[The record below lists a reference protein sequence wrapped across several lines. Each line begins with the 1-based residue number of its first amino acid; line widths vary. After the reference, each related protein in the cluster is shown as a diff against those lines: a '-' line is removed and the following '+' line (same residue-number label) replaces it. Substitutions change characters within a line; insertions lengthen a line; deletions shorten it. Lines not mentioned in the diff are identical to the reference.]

1 MKRKEETGKGL
12 ERGVYTA
19 EELAVVEAASGW
31 SAVEFADV
39 PLRVGWLLEKKYTA
53 GRVAPSI
60 NRRSIW
66 TVQRS
71 DGSLG
76 EDLYSAGAARDWA
89 ATYRRWN
96 PSPPAPPPPPT
107 PPLPSGPG
115 TIVGYIG
122 PKHVPRHMQWGV
134 TRPRKR
140 PRDFSPAPGAAGA
153 AADDTPLSPAAVC
166 ATPDSVASLLFV
178 SESVFPLVTDIARGE
193 GHHYGIVCACKKRGL
208 GGCFG
213 PVLGG
218 RGVAGR
224 RLRVVCLNF
233 GPALWHQDNQ
243 LLVSPSPFPPPLPNS
258 AAMEAEQG

>member
-1 MKRKEETGKGL
+1 MFEQGGGGSYAAPTGPAPPRLSNFAKMKAVMKRKEETGKGL
-12 ERGVYTA
+12 ERGEYTT
-19 EELAVVEAASGW
+19 EDLAAVEAASGW
-31 SAVEFADV
+31 SATEFADV
-39 PLRVGWLLEKKYTA
+39 PLHIGWRMVALRKTGSARPAHKRRTVWAPVLA
-53 GRVAPSI
+53 G
-60 NRRSIW
+60 
-66 TVQRS
+66 
-71 DGSLG
+71 GGLG
-76 EDLYSAGAARDWA
+76 EELTSVAAARDWA

-122 PKHVPRHMQWGV
+122 PRHVPRHMQWGV
-134 TRPRKR
+134 TRARKR

-208 GGCFG
+208 GGSPCLAAG
-213 PVLGG
+213 VWRGG
-218 RGVAGR
+218 GCGSCV
-224 RLRVVCLNF
+224 
-233 GPALWHQDNQ
+233 
-243 LLVSPSPFPPPLPNS
+243 
-258 AAMEAEQG
+258 

>member
-1 MKRKEETGKGL
+1 
-12 ERGVYTA
+12 
-19 EELAVVEAASGW
+19 
-31 SAVEFADV
+31 
-39 PLRVGWLLEKKYTA
+39 
-53 GRVAPSI
+53 VA
-60 NRRSIW
+60 
-66 TVQRS
+66 
-71 DGSLG
+71 
-76 EDLYSAGAARDWA
+76 AARDWA
-89 ATYRRWN
+89 ATCRRWN

-107 PPLPSGPG
+107 PPLPGGPG

-122 PKHVPRHMQWGV
+122 PRHVPRHMQWGV
-134 TRPRKR
+134 TRARKR

-153 AADDTPLSPAAVC
+153 AAEDTPLSPAAVC

-178 SESVFPLVTDIARGE
+178 SESVFPFVTDIARGE

-233 GPALWHQDNQ
+233 GPALWHLDNQ

-258 AAMEAEQG
+258 TTMEAEQG